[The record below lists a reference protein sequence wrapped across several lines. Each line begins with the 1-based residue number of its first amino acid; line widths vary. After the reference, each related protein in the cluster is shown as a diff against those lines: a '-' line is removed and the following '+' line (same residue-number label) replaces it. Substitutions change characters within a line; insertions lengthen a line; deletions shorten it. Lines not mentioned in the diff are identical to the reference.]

1 MNNTDASLISIDT
14 TDLEDGKLR
23 MYATFNIPKD
33 GTSLLEE
40 LVNRIVIEPGITS
53 SGWKKISDT
62 KGVEELLDEEDI

>member
-1 MNNTDASLISIDT
+1 
-14 TDLEDGKLR
+14 
-23 MYATFNIPKD
+23 MYATFNIPRD

-62 KGVEELLDEEDI
+62 KDVEELLDEEDI

>member
-14 TDLEDGKLR
+14 TNLEDGKIR

-62 KGVEELLDEEDI
+62 KDVEELLDEEDI